1 MDTQQDGTTYIKLH
15 PSTTY
20 GCSSRYTSTRDSV
33 RQQDTNNSFSVA
45 ALYCKK
51 LGSKIKDDID
61 HYVHIGT
68 KMFGSGGFS
77 NAIGVS
83 ETGVAK
89 FPKIAPGSDGFGKG
103 LLSRPDH
110 RTTYMPGRSKHSE

>member
-1 MDTQQDGTTYIKLH
+1 MEQLTSSYIPLPPMGARLDIPPLGILSANKIPTT
-15 PSTTY
+15 
-20 GCSSRYTSTRDSV
+20 
-33 RQQDTNNSFSVA
+33 SFSVA